1 MNNARA
7 AMITDMTDATARI
20 FCQSTGFRNLGL
32 WSTYRLPLLVIATSS
47 ITCPSDHAHRA
58 RPSRS
63 SASNPY
69 DRLPILCRSVAVL
82 ILPSHRIRKASFS
95 SFVSLIRSIVYSLA
109 CYKDRQIFPFAY
121 FVVKLTSCAN
131 LSWTR

>member
-1 MNNARA
+1 MFYPYLLLFKNYVQCHCYCLISEQAMNNARA

-58 RPSRS
+58 RPSCS
-63 SASNPY
+63 SASNP
-69 DRLPILCRSVAVL
+69 
-82 ILPSHRIRKASFS
+82 
-95 SFVSLIRSIVYSLA
+95 
-109 CYKDRQIFPFAY
+109 
-121 FVVKLTSCAN
+121 
-131 LSWTR
+131 